1 MLKTNS
7 KKAIEN
13 IKKYICDNVNFDYD
27 TVNEKY
33 YYVMRLEERNAYG
46 ENIDI
51 FSVYAYA
58 LYYIMYDEVVYLDN
72 RGLTMYEYFTHW
84 CEGLPGVLNT
94 GYYLNRSAVQ
104 DLGDILEQTEA
115 ERSKYT
121 ESEAEKKITYLMW
134 REIYKVVSKGARRL

>member
-33 YYVMRLEERNAYG
+33 YYVMKLEERKAHG
-46 ENIDI
+46 ENINM
-51 FSVYAYA
+51 FSVYANAIYS
-58 LYYIMYDEVVYLDN
+58 IMYDQVVRFDN

-84 CEGLPGVLNT
+84 CEGLPGVINT
-94 GYYLNRSAVQ
+94 DYYLNRSAIK
-104 DLGDILEQTEA
+104 DLGDILEESETE
-115 ERSKYT
+115 RQKYT
-121 ESEAEKKITYLMW
+121 ESEAEKMLTRLLW
-134 REIYKVVSKGARRL
+134 REIHKEVVRGACCK

>member
-33 YYVMRLEERNAYG
+33 YYVMKLEERKARG
-46 ENIDI
+46 ENIDM

-58 LYYIMYDEVVYLDN
+58 IYAIMHEQVVTNDK
-72 RGLTMYEYFTHW
+72 RGYTLQEYFIYW
-84 CEGLPGVLNT
+84 CQGLPSVLNAD
-94 GYYLNRSAVQ
+94 YYLNRSAVQ

-115 ERSKYT
+115 ERNKYT
-121 ESEAEKKITYLMW
+121 ESEAEEKLTYLIW
-134 REIYKVVSKGARRL
+134 REIYKVVRKKARRL

>member
-33 YYVMRLEERNAYG
+33 YYVMKLEERKAHG
-46 ENIDI
+46 ENIDM
-51 FSVYAYA
+51 FSVYAHA
-58 LYYIMYDEVVYLDN
+58 LYYIMYDQVVKLDN
-72 RGLTMYEYFTHW
+72 RGLTMYEYFIYW
-84 CEGLPGVLNT
+84 CEGLPGVLDT
-94 GYYLNRSAVQ
+94 DYYLSRSAVQ

-115 ERSKYT
+115 ERNKYT
-121 ESEAEKKITYLMW
+121 ESEAEEKLTYLMW
-134 REIYKVVSKGARRL
+134 REIHKEVVRGACCK

>member
-33 YYVMRLEERNAYG
+33 YYVMKLEERKAHG
-46 ENIDI
+46 ENIDM
-51 FSVYAYA
+51 FSVYAHA
-58 LYYIMYDEVVYLDN
+58 LYYIMYDQVVKLDN
-72 RGLTMYEYFTHW
+72 RGLTMYEYFIYW
-84 CEGLPGVLNT
+84 CEGLPSVLDT
-94 GYYLNRSAVQ
+94 DYYLSRSAVQ

-115 ERSKYT
+115 ERNKYT
-121 ESEAEKKITYLMW
+121 ESEAEEKLTYLIW
-134 REIYKVVSKGARRL
+134 REIYKVVRKKARRL